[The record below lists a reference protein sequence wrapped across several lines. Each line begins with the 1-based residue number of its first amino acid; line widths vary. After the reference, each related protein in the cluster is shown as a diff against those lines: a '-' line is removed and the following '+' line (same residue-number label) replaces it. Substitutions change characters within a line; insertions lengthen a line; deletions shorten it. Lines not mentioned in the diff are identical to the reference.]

1 MMDLIKKIK
10 GWFVMTEKNL
20 FVICATLVFMSG
32 IASVTY
38 YNMQKDRLMSANI
51 ENGIVKGVD
60 PIAIKCAYEAR
71 DTMCLIYAGTKHSDS
86 SPVSVSKK

>member
-1 MMDLIKKIK
+1 MMDLIKKLK

-20 FVICATLVFMSG
+20 FVICATVVLMTAISS
-32 IASVTY
+32 IAY

-60 PIAIKCAYEAR
+60 PVAIKCAY
-71 DTMCLIYAGTKHSDS
+71 DSNGTMCMLYAATKHGD
-86 SPVSVSKK
+86 SPVSKK